1 MATDNQKS
9 RSNIYTRDFTDV
21 YTREVRYLTKRR
33 ETCQLPPRPEYSDT
47 EGYTQ
52 PNLPDAEQL
61 IPPDVQHG
69 TVGLA
74 LSGGGIRSAT
84 FNLGVLQGLCKHS
97 LLRFIDYLSTVS
109 GGGYIGSCLSSLLDN
124 PNASVEKEK
133 FPFRFER
140 GRKDPGSGQWA
151 DERKEV
157 KHLRQYGNYLAP
169 DRSLFS
175 PQVWRLVGSFISG
188 LVLTNLI
195 PFGLL
200 ILIMKIIQII
210 GRHSAVLNPLP
221 TWIFIVAFGV
231 LVVMVLVRWGAAF
244 GNLHYSGR
252 LRLGNILGWFMFVA
266 SILLVVG
273 LLLMLT
279 LKGPAPLEKL
289 IALVKGWLTSG
300 KVLGGGLASA
310 ALGLLMGVVR
320 TESSLLRLIRTIVF
334 RIAWLAVLPI
344 LYLFF
349 VKFALRY
356 ELIQHPYW
364 PFVISGAALIV
375 GAFINSNRVSIH
387 HIYRDRLSEAY
398 IIKRQ
403 PLAGGNETG
412 DISLSGVP
420 LEGDEDMIV
429 SNESLC
435 LHQLHRHATGPYHL
449 INATLNVPDS
459 RNRYLRGRGAEL
471 FLFSKEY
478 VGAMSTGYR
487 DTSTYENG
495 ATRLATAMA
504 VSGAAASPQL
514 GSSTSRILT
523 LMLTL
528 LNVRLNRWMPNPN
541 PEYGSERRY
550 PHGFWFWYFMKEL
563 LGRGRETDALLNISD
578 GGHHENLG
586 VYPLLQRRCR
596 FIIASDAGADPSFR
610 MSDLA
615 NLMRKARIDLGV
627 TLKFDLKALR
637 PDPGKGSHTVA
648 KNVVCGT
655 ILYPEGKTGVLVY
668 IKSSLTGREPE
679 DILTYDRE
687 NPDFPDESTGDQFFD
702 EGQFESYRELGY
714 QIASTC
720 FKDAGDWFEGM
731 YRSVLKNG
739 QWPSGAES

>member
-1 MATDNQKS
+1 MANNQKS
-9 RSNIYTRDFTDV
+9 RNTTYTRDFTSV
-21 YTREVRYLTKRR
+21 YAKEVKYLHKRR
-33 ETCQLPPRPEYSDT
+33 AIYHLPPRPAYSGA
-47 EGYTQ
+47 EGHETVT
-52 PNLPDAEQL
+52 LPDGEQS
-61 IPPDVQHG
+61 IPPDMQHG

-84 FNLGVLQGLCKHS
+84 FNLGVLQGLCKHN
-97 LLRFIDYLSTVS
+97 LLKFIDYLSTVS
-109 GGGYIGSCLSSLLDN
+109 GGGYIGSCLSSLLDS
-124 PNASVEKEK
+124 PDTSVEKEK

-140 GRKDPGSGQWA
+140 DQKDPGSGQWA

-157 KHLRQYGNYLAP
+157 KHLRRYGNYLAP
-169 DRSLFS
+169 NRSLFS

-195 PFGLL
+195 PSGLL
-200 ILIMKIIQII
+200 ILLMKIIQII
-210 GRHSAVLNPLP
+210 GSYSTALNPLP
-221 TWIFIVAFGV
+221 TWIFIVALG
-231 LVVMVLVRWGAAF
+231 LVGIMVLVRWGAAF
-244 GNLHYSGR
+244 KNLHYLGR
-252 LRLGNILGWFMFVA
+252 LRLGNILGWLMFVA
-266 SILLVVG
+266 SILLAVG

-289 IALVKGWLTSG
+289 IAFAKGWLTSG

-310 ALGLLMGVVR
+310 AFGLLLGVVR
-320 TESSLLRLIRTIVF
+320 TESSLLRLIRAIVF
-334 RIAWLAVLPI
+334 RIAWVAILPI

-356 ELIQHPYW
+356 EFIQHPYW
-364 PFVISGAALIV
+364 PFVISGAALII
-375 GAFINSNRVSIH
+375 GAFINSNRISIH

-403 PLAGGNETG
+403 PLPGGDESG
-412 DISLSGVP
+412 KISLSGVS

-429 SNESLC
+429 SNEPLC
-435 LHQLHRHATGPYHL
+435 LHKLHRHATGPYHL

-487 DTSTYENG
+487 ETAAYENG
-495 ATRLATAMA
+495 GTRLATAMA

-514 GSSTSRILT
+514 GSSTSRVLT
-523 LMLTL
+523 LILTL

-541 PEYGSERRY
+541 PEYGSERYY

-627 TLKFDLKALR
+627 TVKLDLKALR
-637 PDPGKGSHTVA
+637 PDSDKESNIVA
-648 KNVVCGT
+648 KNAVCGT
-655 ILYPEGKTGVLVY
+655 IYYPEGKTGVLVY
-668 IKSSLTGREPE
+668 IKSSLTGMEPE

-702 EGQFESYRELGY
+702 EAQFESYRELGY
-714 QIASTC
+714 QIARTY
-720 FKDAGDWFEGM
+720 FNGAGDWFEGM
-731 YRSVLKNG
+731 YRSVVKNG
-739 QWPSGAES
+739 ECS